1 MIPIRVLFCR
11 NYHRRS
17 SLAYP
22 ACEGYHL
29 RGLSPQ
35 RVEYTAAL
43 TNPVRERWK
52 VHRASGIRGV
62 FEAALSLQCVL
73 GMEFDIL
80 IV

>member
-1 MIPIRVLFCR
+1 M
-11 NYHRRS
+11 
-17 SLAYP
+17 
-22 ACEGYHL
+22 

-80 IV
+80 IG